1 MTSACPKVSSQSIV
15 SVEAEGPRIANDRY
29 PEVCP
34 FSSQLNSRPIKDRHN
49 FAGVPESCFLVHRV
63 GNKDRRIDAVG
74 TSHCGRMILG
84 FLCRALGFGPLR
96 GLGFRACS
104 RRRVAE
110 AAAGCITSV
119 CKACQMPLAGVEPRG
134 KGLGAWAL
142 RSASRMATGVSLD
155 GL

>member
-1 MTSACPKVSSQSIV
+1 VRSCPRLKIDLLDDLSLSKGVVV
-15 SVEAEGPRIANDRY
+15 SVEAERPHIANDKY
-29 PEVCP
+29 PEFCP

-49 FAGVPESCFLVHRV
+49 FAGVSESCSLVHRV

-74 TSHCGRMILG
+74 TSHCRRTVWG
-84 FLCRALGFGPLR
+84 FLCRALSFEPLR

-134 KGLGAWAL
+134 KG
-142 RSASRMATGVSLD
+142 SRA
-155 GL
+155 